1 MLDILNSRLP
11 DDPYAEYS
19 YPSLSAFM
27 TSNFMLTRFA
37 ECDNDKTKFSKL
49 ICKYLNNDNG
59 FKKCK
64 GELLRVFE
72 DGIAE
77 EKQLEVMREFK
88 RNYIAKHG
96 KKNYK
101 KKLFAKNSK

>member
-11 DDPYAEYS
+11 DDSYAEYS
-19 YPSLSAFM
+19 HTTLIAFM
-27 TSNFMLTRFA
+27 KGEFMTARFE
-37 ECDNDKTKFSKL
+37 ECDKDKTKLSKL
-49 ICKYLNNDNG
+49 ICKYLNNDNS
-59 FKKCK
+59 FKECK

-96 KKNYK
+96 KK
-101 KKLFAKNSK
+101 KL

>member
-1 MLDILNSRLP
+1 MLNILNSRLP

-19 YPSLSAFM
+19 HPSLSAFM
-27 TSNFMLTRFA
+27 TSKFMLTRFA
-37 ECDNDKTKFSKL
+37 ECDNDKTKLSKL
-49 ICKYLNNDNG
+49 ICKYLNNDNS
-59 FKKCK
+59 FKECK

-77 EKQLEVMREFK
+77 EIQLEVMREFK

-96 KKNYK
+96 K
-101 KKLFAKNSK
+101 

>member
-27 TSNFMLTRFA
+27 TSKFMLARFD
-37 ECDNDKTKFSKL
+37 ECDKDKTKLSKL
-49 ICKYLNNDNG
+49 ICQHLNNDNS
-59 FKKCK
+59 FKEYK

-77 EKQLEVMREFK
+77 EIQLEVMREFK

-96 KKNYK
+96 K
-101 KKLFAKNSK
+101 